1 MSGETPLPAT
11 DPRSSP
17 TRRISIVHGP
27 VIVGAGPSGLAVAA
41 SLRRLCVPS
50 VILERSDGIA
60 DLWSHRM
67 YDRLTLHL
75 PKPFCQL
82 PHLPFPAHFPTYP
95 SKDHFLGYLQAY
107 AHHFSL
113 RPLLGCTVVDARFD
127 PSVSLWRVTAIRRD
141 LSDVPMQAL
150 SPSRTSDSL
159 SESSRST
166 SSVSSET
173 PREPEVVEFLS
184 PWLVVA
190 TGENAEPVV
199 PELKGAEGFEG
210 SLLHSSEY
218 KSGVEYE
225 GKRVLV
231 VGCGNSGME
240 ICVDLCE
247 HGAMPFMSVRS
258 GVRFR
263 FLCSFSEGFGLFDC
277 FGGLR
282 CMHVHLMNQDSAT
295 LDAVFLVKAG
305 AHLAEGD
312 AGNLHVRDTEKYGLK
327 RPKVGPLELKNTTGK
342 TPVLDVGALSL
353 IRDERIKIVSEVESL
368 TSDGARFVDGGEMAF
383 HAVVFATGYKSNV
396 PLWLKAIN
404 NLLLLL
410 LFPTPS
416 LDSIHL
422 FRSCF
427 KKPRWPYLK
436 EQKNCTDAG
445 GVLTAEGKPEEH
457 PFPNGEKGIYF
468 VGFSGKGLLGASVDA
483 IKTALDVSARWTR
496 LSETKDV
503 VGL

>member
-1 MSGETPLPAT
+1 MSAETLPPQPPPLPAT
-11 DPRSSP
+11 DPPSSP
-17 TRRISIVHGP
+17 TPRISIVHGP

-82 PHLPFPAHFPTYP
+82 PHLPFPAYFPSYP
-95 SKDHFLGYLQAY
+95 SKDHFLGYLHAY

-113 RPLLGCTVVDARFD
+113 RPLFGCTVMDARFD
-127 PSVSLWRVTAIRRD
+127 PAVSLWRVTAIRRD
-141 LSDVPMQAL
+141 LSD
-150 SPSRTSDSL
+150 
-159 SESSRST
+159 
-166 SSVSSET
+166 
-173 PREPEVVEFLS
+173 PEVVEFLS

-199 PELKGAEGFEG
+199 PEIKGAEGFEG

-258 GVRFR
+258 GVHILPREMLGTSTFGVAMKLLRWLPTKVVDR
-263 FLCSFSEGFGLFDC
+263 FLLIMAKMMIG
-277 FGGLR
+277 
-282 CMHVHLMNQDSAT
+282 
-295 LDAVFLVKAG
+295 
-305 AHLAEGD
+305 
-312 AGNLHVRDTEKYGLK
+312 DTEKYGLK

-342 TPVLDVGALSL
+342 TPVLDVGALSR
-353 IRDERIKIVSEVESL
+353 IKDERIKIVSEVESL
-368 TSDGARFVDGGEMAF
+368 TSNGAKFVDGGEMAF
-383 HAVVFATGYKSNV
+383 HAVVFATGYKSNA
-396 PLWLKAIN
+396 PLWLKEA
-404 NLLLLL
+404 
-410 LFPTPS
+410 
-416 LDSIHL
+416 
-422 FRSCF
+422 
-427 KKPRWPYLK
+427 
-436 EQKNCTDAG
+436 
-445 GVLTAEGKPEEH
+445 GVLTAEGKPEH
-457 PFPNGEKGIYF
+457 SFPNGEKGIYF

-496 LSETKDV
+496 LSESKDV
-503 VGL
+503 GL

>member
-1 MSGETPLPAT
+1 MSAETLPPQPPPLPAT
-11 DPRSSP
+11 DPPSSP
-17 TRRISIVHGP
+17 TPRISIVHGP

-82 PHLPFPAHFPTYP
+82 PHLPFPAYFPSYP
-95 SKDHFLGYLQAY
+95 SKDHFLGYLHAY
-107 AHHFSL
+107 SHHFSL
-113 RPLLGCTVVDARFD
+113 RPLFGCTVMDARFD
-127 PSVSLWRVTAIRRD
+127 PAVSLWRVTAIRRD

-150 SPSRTSDSL
+150 SPSRSSDSL

-173 PREPEVVEFLS
+173 LTEPREPEVVEFLS

-199 PELKGAEGFEG
+199 PEIKGAEGFEG

-258 GVRFR
+258 GVHILPREMLGTSTFGVAMKLLRWLPTKVVDR
-263 FLCSFSEGFGLFDC
+263 FLLIMAKMMIG
-277 FGGLR
+277 
-282 CMHVHLMNQDSAT
+282 
-295 LDAVFLVKAG
+295 
-305 AHLAEGD
+305 
-312 AGNLHVRDTEKYGLK
+312 DTEKYGLK

-342 TPVLDVGALSL
+342 TPVLDVGALSR
-353 IRDERIKIVSEVESL
+353 IKDERIKIVSEVESL
-368 TSDGARFVDGGEMAF
+368 TSNGAKFVDGGEMAF
-383 HAVVFATGYKSNV
+383 HAVVFATGYKSNA
-396 PLWLKAIN
+396 PLWLKAISSFHS
-404 NLLLLL
+404 L
-410 LFPTPS
+410 PPPR
-416 LDSIHL
+416 LDSSFWRL
-422 FRSCF
+422 VFSQRKASRGTRSLME
-427 KKPRWPYLK
+427 RR
-436 EQKNCTDAG
+436 
-445 GVLTAEGKPEEH
+445 
-457 PFPNGEKGIYF
+457 
-468 VGFSGKGLLGASVDA
+468 AS
-483 IKTALDVSARWTR
+483 TL
-496 LSETKDV
+496 
-503 VGL
+503 

>member
-127 PSVSLWRVTAIRRD
+127 SS
-141 LSDVPMQAL
+141 AL

-258 GVRFR
+258 GVHILPREMLGTSTFGVAMKLLKWLPTQVVDR
-263 FLCSFSEGFGLFDC
+263 FLLIMAKMMIG
-277 FGGLR
+277 
-282 CMHVHLMNQDSAT
+282 
-295 LDAVFLVKAG
+295 
-305 AHLAEGD
+305 
-312 AGNLHVRDTEKYGLK
+312 DTEKYGLK